1 MKSMKC
7 ISMAPA
13 LKRLNG
19 EEVKILSHTL
29 GSAQIL
35 DTGRQ
40 VGRFNATPNTQDRL
54 LNVNRENFSLRIQG
68 RAFLNAESLSRSTKS
83 VRINPESISG
93 QIEAG
98 PIYISYPINIGSDPA
113 LPIICNSSFLMTN
126 TTLMQSTNPNPN

>member
-1 MKSMKC
+1 
-7 ISMAPA
+7 MAPA

-19 EEVKILSHTL
+19 EEVKILPHTL
-29 GSAQIL
+29 GFAQIL

-54 LNVNRENFSLRIQG
+54 LNVNRENFSLKIQG
-68 RAFLNAESLSRSTKS
+68 QASLNAESLSRSTKS

-93 QIEAG
+93 QIEAD

-113 LPIICNSSFLMTN
+113 LPIICNSSFLMTDTGVFTIHN
-126 TTLMQSTNPNPN
+126 VNSNAECQPPVK